1 MEKISKKSL
10 RKSCENFVTKVVK
23 KLWKICI
30 FWCKKISNKS
40 LWKSCE
46 KFVRKFV
53 TFNE

>member
-10 RKSCENFVTKVVK
+10 WKNVEISWQVVK

-30 FWCKKISNKS
+30 FWWKKISKKS

-46 KFVRKFV
+46 NFV
-53 TFNE
+53 TRVVNKL